1 MMDGLFA
8 LWHSVTKR
16 GSTLGTLEYFVGF
29 LFSGGVYLFLVGAC
43 GVLCLKLTLNLCIF
57 SSYLVFD
64 GIFLLGGVLC
74 LIGTLFVSCFKMLI
88 DLYL

>member
-16 GSTLGTLEYFVGF
+16 ESTLEYFVGF

-43 GVLCLKLTLNLCIF
+43 RVLDCI
-57 SSYLVFD
+57 
-64 GIFLLGGVLC
+64 
-74 LIGTLFVSCFKMLI
+74 
-88 DLYL
+88 